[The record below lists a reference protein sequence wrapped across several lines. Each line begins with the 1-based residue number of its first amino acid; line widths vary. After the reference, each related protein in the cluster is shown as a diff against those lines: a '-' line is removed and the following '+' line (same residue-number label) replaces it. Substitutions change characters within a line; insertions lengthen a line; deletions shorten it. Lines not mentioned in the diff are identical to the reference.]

1 MSDRR
6 YTIGLDFGT
15 LSARAVI
22 ADVSDG
28 SLLPYESIFTYPHA
42 VITSL
47 GGKQL
52 PPNYALQHP
61 LDYVNALDFLISD
74 LISKSNV
81 SASEII
87 GIGIDFTDCTVFPVD
102 KDLTPLCLLE
112 KYKNE
117 PHAYAKLWKHHTN
130 EKYAQEIERAA
141 LAYDSSILSVTGGKM
156 TSEFLIPKL
165 YEVFCEAR
173 HVYDEADKFIL
184 GGDFIACLLINRK
197 DIHSKAYIAKQHYN
211 DTRFPERAFFASL
224 HPDFAGVYEDKTITV
239 LSSVENSVGT
249 LCKEWAER
257 TGLSQS
263 VAIAA
268 PIIDAHGAISASGIE
283 TGCAVLALGTSAV
296 VEAVTE
302 HTSEIK
308 GVLAHSYETV
318 ASKLTTIEA
327 GLAAMGDLFDW
338 FIKNSLPDRYL
349 KNAEEQGLNIH
360 QYLRS
365 LAQKQKIGEHGL
377 LALDW
382 WNGSRSITLNN
393 DLSGMILGL
402 SLSSKPEDI
411 YRALLESTAFG
422 IRRIF
427 DCFLSQGVEIKR
439 ISATGGIASK
449 DPLLMQICA
458 SVLNIPIECLS
469 SNQATALGSAIYGA
483 VASGVYS
490 SVKDASQ
497 AMKRPVEKI
506 YYPNEAEHIAYEKIY
521 SQYLTLCEYFSKEN
535 SIMEFLSQNKRS

>member
-1 MSDRR
+1 MSNRR
-6 YTIGLDFGT
+6 YSIGLDFGT

-42 VITSL
+42 IITSID
-47 GGKQL
+47 GKAL

-61 LDYVNALDFLISD
+61 LDYINALEFLISD
-74 LISKSNV
+74 LISKNHI
-81 SASEII
+81 SAKEII
-87 GIGIDFTDCTVFPVD
+87 GIGIDFTDCTVFPVNESF
-102 KDLTPLCLLE
+102 TPLCLLD

-117 PHAYAKLWKHHTN
+117 PHAYAKLWKHHTS

-141 LAYDSSILSVTGGKM
+141 LKYDSSILSVTGRKM

-165 YEVFCEAR
+165 YEIFCEAR
-173 HVYDEADKFIL
+173 DVYDDTYKFIL
-184 GGDFIACLLINRK
+184 GGDFIACLLTGRN
-197 DIHSKAYIAKQHYN
+197 DIHSNAFTAKQHYN
-211 DTRFPERAFFASL
+211 GTKFPERAFFASVD
-224 HPDFAGVYEDKTITV
+224 PDFSGAYEEKTVTSI
-239 LSSVENSVGT
+239 SSVECSVGT

-263 VAIAA
+263 VAVAA
-268 PIIDAHGAISASGIE
+268 PIIDAHSAISASGIE
-283 TGCAVLALGTSAV
+283 TGCAVLAFGTSAV

-302 HTSEIK
+302 QKSSIK
-308 GVLAHSYETV
+308 GVLAQSYETV

-338 FIKNSLPDRYL
+338 FINNSLPERYL
-349 KNAEEQGLNIH
+349 KQAEKQGLNAH

-365 LAQKQKIGEHGL
+365 LAEKQKIGEHGL
-377 LALDW
+377 IALDW

-393 DLSGMILGL
+393 DLSGMIIGL

-427 DCFLSQGVEIKR
+427 DCFLSQNVKINR
-439 ISATGGIASK
+439 ICATGGIASK

-458 SVLNIPIECLS
+458 SVLNMPIESLAS
-469 SNQATALGSAIYGA
+469 SQATALGSAIYGA
-483 VASGVYS
+483 VASGAYS
-490 SVKDASQ
+490 SVKSASES
-497 AMKRPVEKI
+497 MKRPVERI
-506 YYPNEAEHIAYEKIY
+506 YYPSESEHIAYEKIY

-535 SIMEFLSQNKRS
+535 PVMEFLSHNKSN